1 MTEPVLEIRDLS
13 KVFEMPRPFFEALRG
28 RPARKLIAVDHVS
41 LKINRHET
49 LGLVG
54 ESGCGKTTLGR
65 CILRLYEPSSGSI
78 LFENEDIT
86 HKNASDMQS
95 IRRRMQ
101 VVFQDPYSSL
111 NPRMTVRQTIT
122 EALRFHKIGPPGEE
136 ETTLQNLLKM
146 VGLPPE
152 AAARY
157 PRTFSG
163 GQRQRIGL
171 ARALAVQPTFL
182 VADEPV
188 SALDVSIQAQ
198 VLNLLADLRQELGL
212 TMLFVAHELSVVKHV
227 STRIAVMYLGQVVET
242 GTTDEVFENPQHPYT
257 EGLLRALPRPE
268 PGRRHRTAAVEGDIP
283 SPLNMPS
290 GCRFHT
296 RCPIARD
303 ICKTAT
309 PPLRQLSPTH
319 QVLCHLRPTPDW
331 SGPQVAISTETNMGT
346 FPKIKEA

>member
-1 MTEPVLEIRDLS
+1 MTDTVLEIRNLS
-13 KVFEMPRPFFEALRG
+13 KVFEIPRSLPDVILQ
-28 RPARKLIAVDHVS
+28 RPVQKLVAVDDVS
-41 LKINRHET
+41 LKIERYET

-65 CILRLYEPSSGSI
+65 TILRLYDPTAGTI
-78 LFENEDIT
+78 LFEGEDIT
-86 HKNASDMQS
+86 HKSQKELQS

-111 NPRMTVRQTIT
+111 NPRLTVRQAIT
-122 EALRFHKIGPPGEE
+122 EVLRFYKICSSKEE
-136 ETTLQNLLKM
+136 EEEQFKKLLEM
-146 VGLPPE
+146 VGLS
-152 AAARY
+152 ADSADQF
-157 PRTFSG
+157 PRAFSG
-163 GQRQRIGL
+163 GQRQRVGL

-212 TMLFVAHELSVVKHV
+212 TMLFVAHELSVIKHV
-227 STRIAVMYLGQVVET
+227 SSRVAVMYLGQIVEA
-242 GTTDEVFENPQHPYT
+242 GTTEEVFEKAQHPYT

-268 PGRRHRTAAVEGDIP
+268 PGRRHRQAAIEGDIP
-283 SPLNMPS
+283 SPLRMPS

-296 RCPIARD
+296 RCPIAQDLCRAE
-303 ICKTAT
+303 I

-331 SGPQVAISTETNMGT
+331 TAPGV
-346 FPKIKEA
+346 

>member
-1 MTEPVLEIRDLS
+1 MTDTVLEIRNLS
-13 KVFEMPRPFFEALRG
+13 KVFEIPRSLPDVILR
-28 RPARKLIAVDHVS
+28 RPVQKLVAVDDVS
-41 LKINRHET
+41 LKIERYET

-65 CILRLYEPSSGSI
+65 TILRLYDPTAGTI
-78 LFENEDIT
+78 LFEGEDIT
-86 HKNASDMQS
+86 HKSQKELQS

-111 NPRMTVRQTIT
+111 NPRLTVRQAIT
-122 EALRFHKIGPPGEE
+122 EVLRFYKICSSKEE
-136 ETTLQNLLKM
+136 EEEQFKKLLEM
-146 VGLPPE
+146 VGLS
-152 AAARY
+152 ADSADQF
-157 PRTFSG
+157 PRAFSG
-163 GQRQRIGL
+163 GQRQRVGL

-212 TMLFVAHELSVVKHV
+212 TMLFVAHELSVIKHV
-227 STRIAVMYLGQVVET
+227 SSRVAVMYLGQIVEA
-242 GTTDEVFENPQHPYT
+242 GTTEEVFEKAQHPYT

-268 PGRRHRTAAVEGDIP
+268 PGRRHRQAAIEGDIP
-283 SPLNMPS
+283 SPLRMPS

-296 RCPIARD
+296 RCPIAQDLCRAE
-303 ICKTAT
+303 I

-331 SGPQVAISTETNMGT
+331 TAPGV
-346 FPKIKEA
+346 

>member
-1 MTEPVLEIRDLS
+1 MTNTVLEVRNIS
-13 KVFEMPRPFFEALRG
+13 KAFDMPRPFLDLLRG
-28 RPARKLIAVDHVS
+28 QPARKLIAVDQVS
-41 LKINRHET
+41 FKIERHET

-54 ESGCGKTTLGR
+54 ESGCGKSTLGR
-65 CILRLYEPSSGSI
+65 CVLRLYEPSSGSI
-78 LFENEDIT
+78 IFENEDIT
-86 HKNASDMQS
+86 HKSGGNLQT

-111 NPRMTVRQTIT
+111 NPRMTVRQAIT
-122 EALRFHKIGPPGEE
+122 EVLRFHGICAMDEE
-136 ETTLQNLLKM
+136 ENYLQRLLKT
-146 VGLPPE
+146 VGLPLE
-152 AAARY
+152 AADKY
-157 PRTFSG
+157 PHTFSG

-198 VLNLLADLRQELGL
+198 VLNLLTDLREELGL
-212 TMLFVAHELSVVKHV
+212 TMLFIAHELSVVKHI

-242 GTTDEVFENPQHPYT
+242 GTTAEVFENPQHPYT
-257 EGLLRALPRPE
+257 EGLLKALPRPE
-268 PGRRHRTAAVEGDIP
+268 PGRRHRTPAVEGDIP

-303 ICKTAT
+303 ICKTQA
-309 PPLRQLSPTH
+309 PPLRQLSTTH

-331 SGPQVAISTETNMGT
+331 SAQ
-346 FPKIKEA
+346 

>member
-1 MTEPVLEIRDLS
+1 MTDTVLEVQNLT
-13 KVFEMPRPFFEALRG
+13 KTFETPRSFFDAVRR
-28 RPARKLIAVDHVS
+28 RPAPKLVAVDQVN
-41 LKINRHET
+41 LKVERHET

-54 ESGCGKTTLGR
+54 ESGCGKSTLGR
-65 CILRLYEPSSGSI
+65 TILRLYEPTDGKI
-78 LFENEDIT
+78 LFENRDIT
-86 HKNASDMQS
+86 HLKPADLQP
-95 IRRRMQ
+95 IRSKMQ

-111 NPRMTVRQTIT
+111 NPRMTVRQALT
-122 EALRFHKIGPPGEE
+122 EVLHFHKICAPGEE
-136 ETTLQNLLKM
+136 EAHLQNLLHT
-146 VGLPPE
+146 VGLSPE
-152 AAARY
+152 AADKY

-182 VADEPV
+182 IADEPV

-198 VLNLLADLRQELGL
+198 ILNLLADLRQELGL
-212 TMLFVAHELSVVKHV
+212 TMLFIAHELSVIKHI
-227 STRIAVMYLGQVVET
+227 STRVAVMYLGQVIET
-242 GTTDEVFENPQHPYT
+242 GTTEEVFENAQHPYT

-296 RCPIARD
+296 RCPIAQA
-303 ICKTAT
+303 ICKTTA

-331 SGPQVAISTETNMGT
+331 ENVS
-346 FPKIKEA
+346 